1 MVERMPNQAEAMGL
15 ITLMHLHDA
24 RRNASTDLNG
34 ALIPLGE
41 QDCSFWNRTS
51 ITAAVAPIDRTL
63 LLRQAGRTKFK
74 PQLRLQINAL

>member
-1 MVERMPNQAEAMGL
+1 MPNQAEAVGFL
-15 ITLMHLHDA
+15 SLMYLNDA
-24 RRNASTDLNG
+24 KRNASTDFNG
-34 ALIPLGE
+34 ALIPLEE

-74 PQLRLQINAL
+74 PQLRVQLNAR